1 MTHVDGRPLFSCHPG
16 ANHIATGEACYTL
29 GLLHLFVGDASAA
42 QGHIQTANMIYNE
55 HLGPDHP
62 STRDVKE
69 VLKQLHEA
77 ALFSGEGKD
86 APPQDQGT
94 MPRLP

>member
-1 MTHVDGRPLFSCHPG
+1 M
-16 ANHIATGEACYTL
+16 
-29 GLLHLFVGDASAA
+29 FVGDASAA